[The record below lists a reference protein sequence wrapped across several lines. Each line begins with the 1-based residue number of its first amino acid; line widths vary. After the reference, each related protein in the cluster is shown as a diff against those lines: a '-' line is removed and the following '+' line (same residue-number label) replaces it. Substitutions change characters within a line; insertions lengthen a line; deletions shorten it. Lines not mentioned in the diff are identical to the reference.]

1 MGKVRTTGVMVGFLL
16 ENGKIITCMD
26 TVFTPGQMDENMK
39 RTTKMTKST
48 GLELT
53 IGLMVVNTKVSGLL
67 ESSTVKESL

>member
-1 MGKVRTTGVMVGFLL
+1 
-16 ENGKIITCMD
+16 
-26 TVFTPGQMDENMK
+26 MK
-39 RTTKMTKST
+39 GTTKMTKST